1 MVAPMWTFDEKTFEV
16 LDDLASCASECF
28 LELKTF
34 PKEKCTTIFCDVL
47 HLALQWEIPIQSR
60 AVFAEMAMQAV
71 VLVDA
76 QKVLELTRDAATC
89 PMGQDKPFPEDPEI
103 LSLGC
108 VEQHEETG
116 TILRKVFE
124 ELWNKV
130 QANRWMSHAVT
141 ISLLQKWWSLLF
153 PP

>member
-1 MVAPMWTFDEKTFEV
+1 
-16 LDDLASCASECF
+16 
-28 LELKTF
+28 
-34 PKEKCTTIFCDVL
+34 
-47 HLALQWEIPIQSR
+47 
-60 AVFAEMAMQAV
+60 MQAV

-130 QANRWMSHAVT
+130 QANRWMSREFARIV
-141 ISLLQKWWSLLF
+141 LLSRAGGGGVILF
-153 PP
+153 L